1 LRTALDVLRVRK
13 PCSADWDR
21 MPGGDRVRFCEGCRK
36 HVHNLS
42 AMTRGEAEQLV
53 CEAAG
58 RLCVRF
64 QPADLT
70 GTGVLTL
77 PYASKGMRPRT
88 WRFWAVLGGL
98 GAMVTGAVN
107 AFVDRPDAPPPAPV
121 VTTPSSCPPAILGEM
136 YIEIEQPPQPGTSK
150 PTAPPDDAAT

>member
-1 LRTALDVLRVRK
+1 MAGD
-13 PCSADWDR
+13 
-21 MPGGDRVRFCEGCRK
+21 DRVRFCVGCGK
-36 HVHNLS
+36 YVHNLS

-58 RLCVRF
+58 QLCVRF
-64 QPADLT
+64 QPADAT
-70 GTGVLTL
+70 GTGVRTL

-107 AFVDRPDAPPPAPV
+107 ALVHRPDAPPPAPV
-121 VTTPSSCPPAILGEM
+121 VTAPTCPPAMLGEIL
-136 YIEIEQPPQPGTSK
+136 IEIKEPPQPGTST
-150 PTAPPDDAAT
+150 PTAPSDDAAT